1 MDYTPIR
8 VTDDPLIDISR
19 VADLL
24 LDLAAKLS
32 RDCLELSWT
41 LLQHYRRESGG
52 TMLFAR

>member
-1 MDYTPIR
+1 M
-8 VTDDPLIDISR
+8 
-19 VADLL
+19 AHHLL
-24 LDLAAKLS
+24 ELAANLS